1 MPNEAVKQ
9 FSAAK
14 TQKTRKESNSALPTS
29 NVTRYQMGLL
39 TLLGSCSCIA
49 GIICLIAILSPW
61 GLVASALVS
70 IVGALSATFMSFI
83 IKVFAKPTARFK
95 GLPLLTCSCLL
106 SLVMILAATLLILD
120 IAPFQATYMLAA
132 CGGSTGALLFA
143 FWFPRICS
151 IPEDS
156 NSLRYISRVSI
167 SAFAIASLLVFFL
180 PLFLPIFAIILF
192 YMSFISG
199 FYVFSK
205 HEKQALFEGAP
216 DDKPDR
222 KSMINTQSTIMFA
235 LNHFQVG
242 ICCGTI
248 ETLPEVI
255 VAIIA
260 LILGGLIL
268 FIDQRNKC
276 VISESS
282 LSSCSH
288 SLPVVGL
295 LFLCSNI
302 AWLRLI
308 AIFLLVGTFSMIFSV
323 GLSAICEHCRIC
335 KLNAI
340 SVIAKASVTDF
351 ASLGLGL
358 VIGYFIVDLDLFQ
371 SPTHLVSLAF
381 GCVYCILASFV
392 GKDRYPDET
401 ILLMGVD
408 PKKLEK
414 SSIQQKCSVLAE
426 RYELS
431 PRQVEVLEMLAV
443 GRNARFIAERLTIG
457 QSTAQTHIRAIYTK
471 LNVHSHQEVV
481 DKVINTRLFGEE

>member
-61 GLVASALVS
+61 GLVASTLVP

-120 IAPFQATYMLAA
+120 IAPFQATCMLAA

-205 HEKQALFEGAP
+205 HEKQVLFEGAP

-282 LSSCSH
+282 LSPCSH

-358 VIGYFIVDLDLFQ
+358 VIGFFIVDLP
-371 SPTHLVSLAF
+371 PTHLVSLAF
-381 GCVYCILASFV
+381 GCIYCILASFV

-408 PKKLEK
+408 PRKLEK

-443 GRNARFIAERLTIG
+443 GRNARFIAERLTIS